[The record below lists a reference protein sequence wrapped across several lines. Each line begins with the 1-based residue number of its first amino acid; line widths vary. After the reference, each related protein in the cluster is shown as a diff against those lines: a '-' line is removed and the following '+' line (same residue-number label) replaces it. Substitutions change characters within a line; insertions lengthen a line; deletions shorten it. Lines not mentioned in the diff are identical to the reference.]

1 MRRREFSTLL
11 GGAAAASTFSPSP
24 LYAQQATPV
33 IGFLSSRSPLESA
46 SNVDA
51 FHRGLKEAGYV
62 DAENVS
68 IEYRWAEGQYDRL
81 PALAAELVRR
91 QVAAIVATGGNA
103 PGLAAKAATEKIPIV
118 LISGSDPVRA
128 GLVASL
134 NRPGGNITGVTFI
147 ATALLAKRLEL
158 LHELVP
164 KATRVDVLVNPSY
177 PDSDLQQQELREAA
191 EAMKQQLHVVTAS
204 TVGDIDAAFASFIQQ
219 RPDALLVANDP
230 FFDSRR
236 AQIVALAERYRLP
249 AIYPDRAYV
258 AEGGLVSYGG
268 SLADSYRR
276 AGIYAGR
283 ILKGA
288 NPADLPV
295 EQPTRFELVINL
307 KTARALGLTIS
318 PAILSRAD
326 EAIE

>member
-1 MRRREFSTLL
+1 MRRRQFVSLSAIAT
-11 GGAAAASTFSPSP
+11 AAWSPAA
-24 LYAQQATPV
+24 LAQQSAMPV
-33 IGFLSSRSPLESA
+33 IGFLSSRSPGESA

-51 FHRGLKEAGYV
+51 FHQGLKETGYV
-62 DAENVS
+62 DGANVS

-103 PGLAAKAATEKIPIV
+103 PALAAKAATEKIPIV

-134 NRPGGNITGVTFI
+134 NRPGGNVTGVTFI

-158 LHELVP
+158 LHQLVP
-164 KATRVDVLVNPSY
+164 KATRASVLVNPSY

-191 EAMKQQLHVVTAS
+191 EAMKQQVHVVTAS
-204 TVGDIDAAFASFIQQ
+204 TVGDIDAAFATFVQQ
-219 RPDALLVANDP
+219 QPDALLVANDP

-236 AQIVALAERYRLP
+236 AQIVALAERHTLP

-258 AEGGLVSYGG
+258 AEGGLVSYGS
-268 SLADSYRR
+268 SLGDSYRR
-276 AGIYAGR
+276 AGIYTGR

-288 NPADLPV
+288 KAADLPV
-295 EQPTRFELVINL
+295 EQPTTIELIINR
-307 KTARALGLTIS
+307 KTARALGL
-318 PAILSRAD
+318 AIPPSILARAD
-326 EAIE
+326 EVIE

>member
-1 MRRREFSTLL
+1 MRRRQFVSLSAIAT
-11 GGAAAASTFSPSP
+11 AAWSPAA
-24 LYAQQATPV
+24 LAQQSAMPV
-33 IGFLSSRSPLESA
+33 IGFLSSRSPGESA

-51 FHRGLKEAGYV
+51 FHQGLKQTGYV
-62 DAENVS
+62 DGENAS

-103 PGLAAKAATEKIPIV
+103 PALAAKAATEKIPIV

-134 NRPGGNITGVTFI
+134 NRPGGNVTGVTFI

-158 LHELVP
+158 LHQLVP
-164 KATRVDVLVNPSY
+164 KATRASVLVNPSY

-191 EAMKQQLHVVTAS
+191 EAMKQQVHVVTAS
-204 TVGDIDAAFASFIQQ
+204 TVGDIDAAFATFVQQ

-236 AQIVALAERYRLP
+236 GQIVALAERHTLP

-258 AEGGLVSYGG
+258 AEGGLVSYGS
-268 SLADSYRR
+268 SLGDSYRR
-276 AGIYAGR
+276 AGIYTGR

-288 NPADLPV
+288 KAADLPV
-295 EQPTRFELVINL
+295 EQPTTIELIINR
-307 KTARALGLTIS
+307 KTARALGL
-318 PAILSRAD
+318 AIPPSILARAD
-326 EAIE
+326 EVIE

>member
-1 MRRREFSTLL
+1 MRRRTLVAIL
-11 GGAAAASTFSPSP
+11 SRATATWPLAA
-24 LYAQQATPV
+24 LAQQPAMPV
-33 IGFLSSRSPLESA
+33 IGFLSSRSSLESA

-81 PALAAELVRR
+81 AALAAELVRR

-219 RPDALLVANDP
+219 RPGALLVANDP

-236 AQIVALAERYRLP
+236 AQIVALAERYTLP

-276 AGIYAGR
+276 AGIYTGR

-288 NPADLPV
+288 KAADLPV
-295 EQPTRFELVINL
+295 EQPTTIELIINR
-307 KTARALGLTIS
+307 KTAMALGLSIPPTLL
-318 PAILSRAD
+318 AQAD
-326 EAIE
+326 EVIE

>member
-1 MRRREFSTLL
+1 MRRRQFVSLSGIAT
-11 GGAAAASTFSPSP
+11 AAWSLAA
-24 LYAQQATPV
+24 LAQQSSMPV
-33 IGFLSSRSPLESA
+33 IGFLSSRSPGESA

-51 FHRGLKEAGYV
+51 FHQGLKETGYV
-62 DAENVS
+62 DGANVS

-103 PGLAAKAATEKIPIV
+103 PALAAKAATEKIPIV

-134 NRPGGNITGVTFI
+134 NRPGGNVTGVTFI

-158 LHELVP
+158 LHQLVP
-164 KATRVDVLVNPSY
+164 KATRVGVLVNPSY
-177 PDSDLQQQELREAA
+177 PDSDLQQQELRAAA
-191 EAMKQQLHVVTAS
+191 EAMKQQVHVVTAS
-204 TVGDIDAAFASFIQQ
+204 TVGDIDAAFATFVQQ

-236 AQIVALAERYRLP
+236 AQIVALAEHHTLP
-249 AIYPDRAYV
+249 AIYPDRAYA
-258 AEGGLVSYGG
+258 AEGGLVSYGS

-276 AGIYAGR
+276 VGIYAGR

-288 NPADLPV
+288 KAADLPV
-295 EQPTRFELVINL
+295 EQPTTIELIINL
-307 KTARALGLTIS
+307 KTAEALGLTIPPS
-318 PAILSRAD
+318 ILSRAD
-326 EAIE
+326 EVID

>member
-1 MRRREFSTLL
+1 MRRRQFVSLSAIAT
-11 GGAAAASTFSPSP
+11 AAWSPAA
-24 LYAQQATPV
+24 LAQQSAMPV
-33 IGFLSSRSPLESA
+33 IGFLSSRSPGESA

-51 FHRGLKEAGYV
+51 FHQGLKQTGYV
-62 DAENVS
+62 DGENAS

-103 PGLAAKAATEKIPIV
+103 PALAAKAATEKIPIV

-134 NRPGGNITGVTFI
+134 NRPGGNVTGVTFI

-158 LHELVP
+158 LHQLVP
-164 KATRVDVLVNPSY
+164 KATRASVLVNPSY

-191 EAMKQQLHVVTAS
+191 EAMKQQVHVVTAS
-204 TVGDIDAAFASFIQQ
+204 TVGDIDAAFATFVQQ

-236 AQIVALAERYRLP
+236 AQIVALAERHTLP

-258 AEGGLVSYGG
+258 AEGGLVSYGS
-268 SLADSYRR
+268 SLGDSYRR
-276 AGIYAGR
+276 AGIYTGR

-288 NPADLPV
+288 KAADLPV
-295 EQPTRFELVINL
+295 EQPTTIELIINR
-307 KTARALGLTIS
+307 KTARALGL
-318 PAILSRAD
+318 AIPPSILARAD
-326 EAIE
+326 EVIE

>member
-1 MRRREFSTLL
+1 MRRRQFVSLSGIAT
-11 GGAAAASTFSPSP
+11 AAWSLAA
-24 LYAQQATPV
+24 LAQQSSMPV
-33 IGFLSSRSPLESA
+33 IGFLSSRSPGESA

-51 FHRGLKEAGYV
+51 FHQGLKETGYV
-62 DAENVS
+62 DGANVS

-103 PGLAAKAATEKIPIV
+103 PALAAKAATEKIPIV

-134 NRPGGNITGVTFI
+134 NRPGGNVTGVTFI

-158 LHELVP
+158 LHQLVP
-164 KATRVDVLVNPSY
+164 KATRVGVLVNPSY

-191 EAMKQQLHVVTAS
+191 EAMKQQVHVVTAS
-204 TVGDIDAAFASFIQQ
+204 TVGDIDAAFATFVQQ

-230 FFDSRR
+230 FFDGRR
-236 AQIVALAERYRLP
+236 AQIVALAEHHTLP

-258 AEGGLVSYGG
+258 AEGGLVSYGS

-276 AGIYAGR
+276 VGIYAGR

-288 NPADLPV
+288 KAADLPV
-295 EQPTRFELVINL
+295 EQPTTIELIINR
-307 KTARALGLTIS
+307 KTARALGL
-318 PAILSRAD
+318 AIPPSILARAD
-326 EAIE
+326 EVIE

>member
-1 MRRREFSTLL
+1 MRRRQFVSLSGIATGTWSL
-11 GGAAAASTFSPSP
+11 AA
-24 LYAQQATPV
+24 LAQQSSNPV
-33 IGFLSSRSPLESA
+33 IGFLSSRSPGESA

-51 FHRGLKEAGYV
+51 FHQGLKETGYV
-62 DAENVS
+62 DGANVS

-103 PGLAAKAATEKIPIV
+103 PALAAKAATEKIPIV

-134 NRPGGNITGVTFI
+134 NRPGGNVTGVTFI

-158 LHELVP
+158 LHQLVP
-164 KATRVDVLVNPSY
+164 KATRVGVLVNPSY

-191 EAMKQQLHVVTAS
+191 EAMKQQVHVVTAS
-204 TVGDIDAAFASFIQQ
+204 TVGDIDAAFATFVQQ

-230 FFDSRR
+230 FFDGRR
-236 AQIVALAERYRLP
+236 AQIVALAEHHTLP

-258 AEGGLVSYGG
+258 AEGGLVSYGS

-276 AGIYAGR
+276 VGIYAGR

-288 NPADLPV
+288 KAADLPV
-295 EQPTRFELVINL
+295 EQPTTIELIINR
-307 KTARALGLTIS
+307 KTAEALGLTIPPS
-318 PAILSRAD
+318 ILSRAD
-326 EAIE
+326 EVIE

>member
-1 MRRREFSTLL
+1 MRRRQFVSLSGIATGTWSL
-11 GGAAAASTFSPSP
+11 AA
-24 LYAQQATPV
+24 LAQQSSMPV
-33 IGFLSSRSPLESA
+33 IGFLSSRSPGESA

-51 FHRGLKEAGYV
+51 FHQGLKETGYV
-62 DAENVS
+62 DGANVS

-103 PGLAAKAATEKIPIV
+103 PALAAKAATEKIPIV

-134 NRPGGNITGVTFI
+134 NRPGGNVTGVTFI

-158 LHELVP
+158 LHQLVP
-164 KATRVDVLVNPSY
+164 KATRVGVLVNPSY

-191 EAMKQQLHVVTAS
+191 EAMKQQVHVVTAS
-204 TVGDIDAAFASFIQQ
+204 TVGDIDAAFATFVQQ

-230 FFDSRR
+230 FFDGRR
-236 AQIVALAERYRLP
+236 AQIVALAEHHTLP

-258 AEGGLVSYGG
+258 AEGGLVSYGS

-276 AGIYAGR
+276 VGIYAGR

-288 NPADLPV
+288 KAADLPV
-295 EQPTRFELVINL
+295 EQPTTIELIINR
-307 KTARALGLTIS
+307 KTAEALGLTIPPS
-318 PAILSRAD
+318 ILSRAD
-326 EAIE
+326 EVIE

>member
-1 MRRREFSTLL
+1 MRRRQFVSLSAIST
-11 GGAAAASTFSPSP
+11 AAWSLAA
-24 LYAQQATPV
+24 LAQQSAMPV
-33 IGFLSSRSPLESA
+33 IGFLSSRSPGESA

-51 FHRGLKEAGYV
+51 FHQGLKETGYV
-62 DAENVS
+62 DGANVS

-103 PGLAAKAATEKIPIV
+103 PALAAKAATEKIPIV

-134 NRPGGNITGVTFI
+134 NRPGGNVTGVTFI

-158 LHELVP
+158 LHQLVP
-164 KATRVDVLVNPSY
+164 KATRVGVLVNPSY

-191 EAMKQQLHVVTAS
+191 EAMKQQVHVVTAS
-204 TVGDIDAAFASFIQQ
+204 TVGDIDAAFATFVQQ

-236 AQIVALAERYRLP
+236 AQIVALAERHTLP

-258 AEGGLVSYGG
+258 AEGGLVSYGS
-268 SLADSYRR
+268 SLGDSYRR
-276 AGIYAGR
+276 AGIYTGR

-288 NPADLPV
+288 KAADLPV
-295 EQPTRFELVINL
+295 EQPTTIELIINR
-307 KTARALGLTIS
+307 KTARALGL
-318 PAILSRAD
+318 AIPPSILARAD
-326 EAIE
+326 EVIE

>member
-1 MRRREFSTLL
+1 MRRRQFVSLSGIAT
-11 GGAAAASTFSPSP
+11 AAWSLAA
-24 LYAQQATPV
+24 LAQQSSMPV
-33 IGFLSSRSPLESA
+33 IGFLSSRSPGESA

-51 FHRGLKEAGYV
+51 FHQGLKETGYV
-62 DAENVS
+62 DGANVS

-103 PGLAAKAATEKIPIV
+103 PALAAKAATEKIPIV

-134 NRPGGNITGVTFI
+134 NRPGGNVTGVTFI

-158 LHELVP
+158 LHQLVP
-164 KATRVDVLVNPSY
+164 KATRVGVLVNPSY

-191 EAMKQQLHVVTAS
+191 EAMKQQVHVVTAS
-204 TVGDIDAAFASFIQQ
+204 TVGDIDAAFATFVQQ

-236 AQIVALAERYRLP
+236 AQIVALAEHHTLP

-258 AEGGLVSYGG
+258 AEGGLVSYGS

-276 AGIYAGR
+276 VGIYAGR

-288 NPADLPV
+288 KAADLPV
-295 EQPTRFELVINL
+295 EQPTTIELIINR
-307 KTARALGLTIS
+307 KTARALGL
-318 PAILSRAD
+318 AIPPSILARAD
-326 EAIE
+326 EVIE

>member
-1 MRRREFSTLL
+1 M
-11 GGAAAASTFSPSP
+11 
-24 LYAQQATPV
+24 
-33 IGFLSSRSPLESA
+33 
-46 SNVDA
+46 DA

-81 PALAAELVRR
+81 AALAAELVRR

-164 KATRVDVLVNPSY
+164 G
-177 PDSDLQQQELREAA
+177 
-191 EAMKQQLHVVTAS
+191 AS
-204 TVGDIDAAFASFIQQ
+204 
-219 RPDALLVANDP
+219 
-230 FFDSRR
+230 
-236 AQIVALAERYRLP
+236 
-249 AIYPDRAYV
+249 
-258 AEGGLVSYGG
+258 G
-268 SLADSYRR
+268 STCS
-276 AGIYAGR
+276 
-283 ILKGA
+283 
-288 NPADLPV
+288 
-295 EQPTRFELVINL
+295 
-307 KTARALGLTIS
+307 
-318 PAILSRAD
+318 
-326 EAIE
+326 

>member
-1 MRRREFSTLL
+1 MRRRQFASLSGIAT
-11 GGAAAASTFSPSP
+11 AAWSLAA
-24 LYAQQATPV
+24 LAQQSAMPV
-33 IGFLSSRSPLESA
+33 IGFLSSRSPGESA

-51 FHRGLKEAGYV
+51 FHQGLKETGYV
-62 DAENVS
+62 DGANVS
-68 IEYRWAEGQYDRL
+68 IEYRWAKGQYDRL

-103 PGLAAKAATEKIPIV
+103 PALAAKAATEKIPIV

-134 NRPGGNITGVTFI
+134 NRPGGNVTGVTFI

-158 LHELVP
+158 LHQLVP
-164 KATRVDVLVNPSY
+164 KATRVGVLVNPSY

-191 EAMKQQLHVVTAS
+191 EAMKQQVHVVTAS
-204 TVGDIDAAFASFIQQ
+204 TVGDIDAAFATFVQQ
-219 RPDALLVANDP
+219 RPEALLVANDP

-236 AQIVALAERYRLP
+236 AQIVALAEHHTLP

-258 AEGGLVSYGG
+258 AEGGLVSYGS

-276 AGIYAGR
+276 VGIYAGR

-288 NPADLPV
+288 KAADLPV
-295 EQPTRFELVINL
+295 EQPTTIELIINR
-307 KTARALGLTIS
+307 KTARALGL
-318 PAILSRAD
+318 AIPPSILARAD
-326 EAIE
+326 EVIE

>member
-1 MRRREFSTLL
+1 MRRRQFVSLSAIAT
-11 GGAAAASTFSPSP
+11 AAWSPAA
-24 LYAQQATPV
+24 LAQQSAMPV
-33 IGFLSSRSPLESA
+33 IGFLSSRSPGESA

-51 FHRGLKEAGYV
+51 FHQGLKETGYV
-62 DAENVS
+62 DGENAS

-103 PGLAAKAATEKIPIV
+103 PALAAKAATKKIPIV

-134 NRPGGNITGVTFI
+134 NRPGGNVTGVTFI

-158 LHELVP
+158 LHQLVP
-164 KATRVDVLVNPSY
+164 KATRASVLVNPSY

-191 EAMKQQLHVVTAS
+191 EAMKQQVHVVTAS
-204 TVGDIDAAFASFIQQ
+204 TVGDIDAAFATFVQQ
-219 RPDALLVANDP
+219 QPDALLVANDP

-236 AQIVALAERYRLP
+236 AQIVALAERHTLP

-258 AEGGLVSYGG
+258 AEGGLVSYGS
-268 SLADSYRR
+268 SLGDSYRR
-276 AGIYAGR
+276 AGIYTGR

-288 NPADLPV
+288 KAADLPV
-295 EQPTRFELVINL
+295 EQPTTIELIINR
-307 KTARALGLTIS
+307 KTARALGL
-318 PAILSRAD
+318 AIPPSILARAD
-326 EAIE
+326 EVTE